1 MYIANLSSSFNSCQS
16 QRGAVLAVALILLLV
31 ITIVGL
37 STVQTTGLEEK
48 MAANS
53 QFKNMAFQ
61 ASETAIEEA
70 LDDSQYLS
78 NAYTSSVQSTSW
90 PTKSVAT
97 SGASLTVSSEA
108 QFIEVTRGIV
118 EDESGTSISL
128 DSNALLFYNYEIH
141 GTATVNNTGSSN
153 TNVQGAYIKSAAA
166 GAY

>member
-1 MYIANLSSSFNSCQS
+1 MKASLKKQD
-16 QRGAVLAVALILLLV
+16 GAVLAVALILLLV

-37 STVQTTGLEEK
+37 SNFQTTNLEEA

-61 ASETAIEEA
+61 ASETAIEES

-78 NAYTSSVQSTSW
+78 DAYTAELQGAAW
-90 PTKSVAT
+90 PTKSVST
-97 SGASLTVSSEA
+97 SGSHLAVQSEA
-108 QFIEVTRGIV
+108 RFIEVTRAIV
-118 EDESGTSISL
+118 EDNSATSISM
-128 DSNALLFYNYEIH
+128 DSNALLFYNYEVH
-141 GTATVNNTGSSN
+141 GTSTIVNTGVSN